1 MAEKRKVDGQCHC
14 GRVRYA
20 AIIDPN
26 NVSVCHCTDC
36 QAISGS
42 AYRTTLR
49 VPEADFEM
57 TGEVQTYQKVAAS
70 GNLRDLVFCPVC
82 GTQMYG
88 VLAQGGPK
96 IISIRVGTTKQKAQL
111 MPKRQIWGQSAMP
124 WIHDLTSVPMSLEQ
138 D

>member
-1 MAEKRKVDGQCHC
+1 LKIDGQCHC
-14 GRVRYA
+14 GRVRYTA
-20 AIIDPN
+20 TIDPN

-49 VPEADFEM
+49 VLEADFEM
-57 TGEVQTYQKVAAS
+57 TGTVKTYQKVAAS
-70 GNLRDLVFCPVC
+70 GNLRNLVFCPEC

-88 VLAQGGPK
+88 VLAEGGPK
-96 IISIRVGTTKQKAQL
+96 IISIRLGTTNQRAQL
-111 MPKRQIWGQSAMP
+111 PPKRQIWGHSAMP
-124 WIHDLTSVPMSLEQ
+124 WIHDLEGVLMSLEQ